1 MQQPPSP
8 VARASGLRIFL
19 LVVLA
24 IAALIFGVLV
34 LAGLLAVAN
43 GSNSSSVYTFTALV
57 AVLFAASVVALL
69 GVSIRAPWSPVAA
82 ILAGG
87 LVSWNGIGGLRGGPD
102 ISVPAPAPYPSP
114 PRPAHTCLR

>member
-43 GSNSSSVYTFTALV
+43 GSNSSRVFTFTASV
-57 AVLFAASVVALL
+57 AVLFGASVVALVC
-69 GVSIRAPWSPVAA
+69 VSIRAFWSRVAA
-82 ILAGG
+82 ILAGVA
-87 LVSWNGIGGLRGGPD
+87 VSMTLLWSLLRVT
-102 ISVPAPAPYPSP
+102 I
-114 PRPAHTCLR
+114 LF

>member
-24 IAALIFGVLV
+24 IAALIFGVSV

-43 GSNSSSVYTFTALV
+43 GSNSSSVYTLTASV
-57 AVLFAASVVALL
+57 AVPFAASGVALV
-69 GVSIRAPWSPVAA
+69 GVSIRASWSRVAVN
-82 ILAGG
+82 LAGDP
-87 LVSWNGIGGLRGGPD
+87 VFVHGIPPLSG
-102 ISVPAPAPYPSP
+102 SP
-114 PRPAHTCLR
+114 

>member
-43 GSNSSSVYTFTALV
+43 GSNSSSAYTFTASGPVLV
-57 AVLFAASVVALL
+57 AASVVALV
-69 GVSIRAPWSPVAA
+69 GVSIRGSWSREAA

-87 LVSWNGIGGLRGGPD
+87 ASPETCHEGLPGGAG
-102 ISVPAPAPYPSP
+102 
-114 PRPAHTCLR
+114 

>member
-43 GSNSSSVYTFTALV
+43 GSNSSSVYIFTASV
-57 AVLFAASVVALL
+57 AVLFAASVVALV
-69 GVSIRAPWSPVAA
+69 GVSIRAFWSRVAA

-87 LVSWNGIGGLRGGPD
+87 SDFVDWLRVVAGDPD
-102 ISVPAPAPYPSP
+102 
-114 PRPAHTCLR
+114 

>member
-43 GSNSSSVYTFTALV
+43 GSNSSRVYTFTASV
-57 AVLFAASVVALL
+57 AVLFAASVVALV
-69 GVSIRAPWSPVAA
+69 GVSIRASWSRVAA

-87 LVSWNGIGGLRGGPD
+87 AISMELIGAVLWSPD
-102 ISVPAPAPYPSP
+102 HVVGVPGSD
-114 PRPAHTCLR
+114 PR

>member
-43 GSNSSSVYTFTALV
+43 GSNSSSVYTFTASV
-57 AVLFAASVVALL
+57 AVLFAASVVALV
-69 GVSIRAPWSPVAA
+69 GVSIRASWSRVGAV
-82 ILAGG
+82 LAGG
-87 LVSWNGIGGLRGGPD
+87 AVSVAGLG
-102 ISVPAPAPYPSP
+102 SVSGVPIIVGA
-114 PRPAHTCLR
+114 C